1 MVGKTIEG
9 TDIINYPEEFRESG
23 LETREFLYWAASIDA
38 YIDDSVPRI
47 KPGDK
52 LSDVDFL
59 NIYASQMK
67 EMYCCFCSLFTIMK
81 TN

>member
-1 MVGKTIEG
+1 MKKEIKAKGIKALENTEITYYSANNEWLEKTIEG

-52 LSDVDFL
+52 
-59 NIYASQMK
+59 I
-67 EMYCCFCSLFTIMK
+67 I
-81 TN
+81 